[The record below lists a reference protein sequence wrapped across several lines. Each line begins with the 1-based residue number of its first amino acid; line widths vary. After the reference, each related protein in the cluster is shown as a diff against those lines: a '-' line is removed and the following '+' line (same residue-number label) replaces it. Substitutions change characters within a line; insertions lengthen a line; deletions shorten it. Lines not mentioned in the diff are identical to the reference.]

1 MSTSYCVLPLGL
13 GSMDFIMDLSVVESK
28 AESATALLKAISNDK
43 RLLILCALHRGE
55 LNVGQLERAIQ
66 LSQSALSQHLAR
78 LRQDNLVVTRRDAQT
93 VYYSLVNEDVK
104 RVLWALYD
112 IYGCPTEGVVK

>member
-1 MSTSYCVLPLGL
+1 
-13 GSMDFIMDLSVVESK
+13 MDFKMDLSVVEAK
-28 AESATALLKAISNDK
+28 AESAVSLLKAISNDK

-55 LNVGQLERAIQ
+55 RNVGELEHIVE

-78 LRQDNLVVTRRDAQT
+78 LRHDNLVVTRRDAQT

-112 IYGCPTEGVVK
+112 IYGCPVEGVQ

>member
-1 MSTSYCVLPLGL
+1 ME
-13 GSMDFIMDLSVVESK
+13 FKMDLSVVESK
-28 AESATALLKAISNDK
+28 AETASCLLKALSNDK

-55 LNVGQLERAIQ
+55 RNVGELERAIE

-78 LRQDNLVVTRRDAQT
+78 LRQDNLVTTRRDAQT

-104 RVLWALYD
+104 RILWALYD
-112 IYGCPTEGVVK
+112 IYGCPTEGVQ